1 MSFDRTADSVE
12 HLAAYGL
19 GSPFP
24 EDSKLC
30 AALSTFWPAVAPDA
44 TRTFEPSQNWPTVS
58 PLTDEEIGQAG
69 TLPWDGVPGPKL
81 TLVADKKVVEYS
93 ALITSIMLQ
102 MPCKINSLW
111 HSQVKSMFVSTKPEC
126 Y

>member
-1 MSFDRTADSVE
+1 MMNNSRGVE

-44 TRTFEPSQNWPTVS
+44 TRSFQPNPSNASWPSVS
-58 PLTDEEIGQAG
+58 PLTDTEIGIEG
-69 TLPWDGVPGPKL
+69 DLPWDGIAWTPLRSRG
-81 TLVADKKVVEYS
+81 
-93 ALITSIMLQ
+93 
-102 MPCKINSLW
+102 
-111 HSQVKSMFVSTKPEC
+111 
-126 Y
+126 